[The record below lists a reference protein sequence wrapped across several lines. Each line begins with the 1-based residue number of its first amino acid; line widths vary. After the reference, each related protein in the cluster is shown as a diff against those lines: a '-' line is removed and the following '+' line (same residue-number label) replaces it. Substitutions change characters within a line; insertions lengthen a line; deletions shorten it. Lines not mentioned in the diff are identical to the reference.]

1 MAGFTKLFQ
10 SIIHSTIWRAEPS
23 LKILWVTMLAMA
35 DREGVVE
42 SSLPGLADA
51 ARISLEDCEEGLN
64 ALSRPDQHSRT
75 QDFEGRRIMPA
86 DGGWVILNYIKY
98 RETRSDE
105 ETRAKTRERVRR
117 FRDKTA
123 RNASVTPCN
132 AGNAIADA
140 EAEAVPTPTPSRGR
154 VKGPVVL
161 ADYPAEM
168 LQAVGEYRA
177 LMTLCRSE
185 AVLNRFPKENHRFI
199 AKSLGANAATW
210 RAWQKHLGK
219 SSHGAKV
226 ENADVLEALLLL
238 IDLKRKHAEDATS
251 LAIPMLPSLLNQDI
265 FIDALVKVMEAAHAS

>member
-10 SIIHSTIWRAEPS
+10 SIIHSTIWRAKPS

-132 AGNAIADA
+132 ASNAIADA

-154 VKGPVVL
+154 VKGPVALGV
-161 ADYPAEM
+161 YPEEM
-168 LQAVGEYRA
+168 IEGVGEYRA
-177 LMTLCRSE
+177 LMNLCRSE
-185 AVLNRFPKENHRFI
+185 AILNRFPKEDHRFI

-210 RAWQKHLGK
+210 RAWQAHLGK
-219 SSHGAKV
+219 SSHGAEV
-226 ENADVLEALLLL
+226 ENGDVLEALLLL
-238 IDLKRKHAEDATS
+238 IDLKRKHAEDGRS
-251 LAIPMLPSLLNQDI
+251 LAIPMLPSLLNKDI
-265 FIDALVKVMEAAHAS
+265 FIDALVEVMGGNHAS